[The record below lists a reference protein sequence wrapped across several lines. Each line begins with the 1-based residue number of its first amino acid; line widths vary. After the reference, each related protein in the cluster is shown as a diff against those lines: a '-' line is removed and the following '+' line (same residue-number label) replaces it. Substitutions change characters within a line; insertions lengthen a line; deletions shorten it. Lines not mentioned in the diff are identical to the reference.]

1 MCTHIAIL
9 LLLRPVSRRRHPE
22 DGQLGQLLAV
32 GQPAPLH
39 LDLLDGGGNGGV
51 PDLPGGLLQP
61 LEDGRPL
68 LRVGVLRVVRA
79 GDDLEQVEDEGR
91 ACGRE

>member
-1 MCTHIAIL
+1 MHTNIAIL
-9 LLLRPVSRRRHPE
+9 LLLRPVSRRGHPE

-39 LDLLDGGGNGGV
+39 LDLLDGRGGGV

-68 LRVGVLRVVRA
+68 LRVGVLRLRA

-91 ACGRE
+91 A

>member
-1 MCTHIAIL
+1 MHTNIAIL
-9 LLLRPVSRRRHPE
+9 LLLRPVSRGRHPE
-22 DGQLGQLLAV
+22 DGQLGQLFAV
-32 GQPAPLH
+32 WQPAPPH
-39 LDLLDGGGNGGV
+39 LDPLDGRGGRV

-91 ACGRE
+91 ACRRE

>member
-1 MCTHIAIL
+1 MHTNIAIL
-9 LLLRPVSRRRHPE
+9 LLLCNVSQWRHPE

-39 LDLLDGGGNGGV
+39 LDLLDGRGNGGV

-68 LRVGVLRVVRA
+68 LRVGVLRLRA

-91 ACGRE
+91 A